1 MFDFNII
8 INIIISAALLYVL
21 VNGVF
26 RYHVFSDLF
35 LTSMVL
41 FILVVLFI
49 YSNKAP
55 NLLFYILLGLVI
67 ALFGGLYLFFYF
79 KKTRYIFFF
88 NTNKQFYHRFRY
100 YLQLNQDENINYT
113 YDKKTFMVISFKD
126 SDKEKLKTLLKNFEK
141 TENKRRSFTMCNYWQ
156 IIIYITFMIV
166 LWRF

>member
-1 MFDFNII
+1 MFDINII

-41 FILVVLFI
+41 FILIVLFS
-49 YSNKAP
+49 YSNLAP
-55 NLLFYILLGLVI
+55 NLLFYVLLGVVI
-67 ALFGGLYLFFYF
+67 VLFGGLYLFFYF
-79 KKTRYIFFF
+79 KKIRYLFFF
-88 NTNKQFYHRFRY
+88 NTNKQFYHRLRY
-100 YLQLNQDENINYT
+100 YLKLNQDDGINYT
-113 YDKKTFMVISFKD
+113 YEKKTFMVIRFHD
-126 SDKEKLKTLLKNFEK
+126 CDKEKLKTLLKNFEK
-141 TENKRRSFTMCNYWQ
+141 MENKRRSFTMCNYWQ